1 MEENVY
7 QHRIDDIGVLRECI
21 VSAWDELD
29 LHVIDAAVR
38 PWWTRQGKWRL
49 LWTQPALTISDQHA
63 WLCCVVCTW
72 DFTLCL
78 LQAAFVSIKS
88 WRRATSSQVYV
99 ILHFSYIYS

>member
-38 PWWTRQGKWRL
+38 PW
-49 LWTQPALTISDQHA
+49 
-63 WLCCVVCTW
+63 
-72 DFTLCL
+72 
-78 LQAAFVSIKS
+78 
-88 WRRATSSQVYV
+88 
-99 ILHFSYIYS
+99 